1 MKKILT
7 NYRYYVIT
15 LLCGIVIIGLFA
27 VPAED
32 LPLAYWF
39 YVLVSTKL
47 IALAA
52 GSLLA
57 YLLKRW
63 EAKGT
68 IPELVDAK
76 KNY

>member
-52 GSLLA
+52 GSLWPTCLNA
-57 YLLKRW
+57 GRPKAPY
-63 EAKGT
+63 
-68 IPELVDAK
+68 P
-76 KNY
+76 N